1 MNAFPPVAGKAAIAS
16 TGVWGSAL
24 AAFIPIASLIG
35 DALGHSSDPKLVMI
49 GSVLAACL
57 GLYGR
62 ITATAPI
69 VGVISG
75 VPPLPPGTTAG

>member
-1 MNAFPPVAGKAAIAS
+1 MSSFFPVAGKAAIAS

-24 AAFIPIASLIG
+24 AAVIPVASLIG
-35 DALGHSSDPKLVMI
+35 DALGHSTDPKLAMV
-49 GSVLAACL
+49 GSVLAALL

-62 ITATAPI
+62 VTATAPI

-75 VPPLPPGTTAG
+75 VPPLPPGTSAG